1 MNAALLVLAVVA
13 TLFVALAF
21 GRYRHDARVQEW
33 RDLIEPGTNRAAD
46 ALERESALERLLA
59 DDAYLAAEQARH
71 GPDMV
76 DAVRLLE
83 LALRVVEEATPSRLE
98 RLRIM
103 SRLVRMSMAILPME
117 AVPANRFRLTR
128 VGLVARAG
136 AVLDAIVV
144 SPVERMAIR
153 LRVLTIGLGLTL
165 HVLRASTAD
174 ARQHPSAETPWE
186 RFRAALDDWSALD
199 QEHLRSMRVLLSA
212 ISTELQREAIEQRS

>member
-1 MNAALLVLAVVA
+1 VNTALLVLALFA

-21 GRYRHDARVQEW
+21 GRYRHQRRVAEW
-33 RDLIEPGTNRAAD
+33 RDLLEPGANRAAD
-46 ALERESALERLLA
+46 ALESESALERLMA
-59 DDAYLAAEQARH
+59 DDALLAAERARH
-71 GPDMV
+71 GADMV

-83 LALRVVEEATPSRLE
+83 LALRVVEDATPSRLQ

-103 SRLVRMSMAILPME
+103 GRLVRMSMAILPLE

-144 SPVERMAIR
+144 SPAERMAIR
-153 LRVLTIGLGLTL
+153 LRVLAIGFGLTL
-165 HVLRASTAD
+165 HVLRASAAD
-174 ARQHPSAETPWE
+174 VHHQPSADTPWD

-212 ISTELQREAIEQRS
+212 IAVELQREMVTQQT